1 MSKVSFDLRDEM
13 FQFQLD
19 SLIEAFIFRFW
30 YAVNI
35 GLVII
40 INLFI
45 LISIQTRRERLKS
58 ALYLRLKKRKTF
70 WKKIEIFEKKILPK
84 KVA

>member
-70 WKKIEIFEKKILPK
+70 WKKN
-84 KVA
+84 